1 MRSRLK
7 SFGYALNGLHICF
20 REPNFRIHTGCALI
34 VLLLSVLFQVSRYEW
49 SILIIMITGVISSE
63 AMNSAIESM
72 GNRIS
77 RQHDD
82 LIGQAKDIA
91 AAAVLIWSLASL
103 IVGVIIFLPY
113 FNEYLFSPLLNK

>member
-1 MRSRLK
+1 
-7 SFGYALNGLHICF
+7 
-20 REPNFRIHTGCALI
+20 
-34 VLLLSVLFQVSRYEW
+34 
-49 SILIIMITGVISSE
+49 MITGVISSE

-82 LIGQAKDIA
+82 LIGQAKDMA

-103 IVGVIIFLPY
+103 IVGVIILLPY
-113 FNEYLFSPLLNK
+113 FNEYLFSLLLNK